1 MKYILAI
8 LLTILALTATAS
20 SGLQQLLKDIPADHL
35 AVGVPMVQ
43 APAISDFN
51 NIPREGYRPVTY
63 WMTSNAN
70 ESFYPGV
77 NWYHYD
83 FAADPFDGRIEVL
96 VVGEP
101 LPSASM
107 TIFIMAAIVGIIYW
121 CRFKPDRELAF

>member
-8 LLTILALTATAS
+8 LLTILTLTATAS

-35 AVGVPMVQ
+35 TVGVPVVQ

-51 NIPREGYRPVTY
+51 NISREGYRPVTY

-77 NWYHYD
+77 NWYHSD
-83 FAADPFDGRIEVL
+83 FDEDPFDGRIEPF

-101 LPSASM
+101 LPSTTLTLLLALC
-107 TIFIMAAIVGIIYW
+107 IGGILTQRKLKWHY
-121 CRFKPDRELAF
+121 